1 VKRTCVFRSHKAYY
15 GVEARAL
22 QKELIG
28 KMQDRAKIETI
39 VGTKTRIESKTR
51 RRVESR

>member
-1 VKRTCVFRSHKAYY
+1 VFRSYEVYY

-28 KMQDRAKIETI
+28 KMQDRAKIETTVEI
-39 VGTKTRIESKTR
+39 KTRMELKTR
-51 RRVESR
+51 RRAESRYL